1 MSTHDLFDID
11 YDNLDYY
18 SDVTRN
24 LFKEIMKDELYK
36 EKNIYISTNV
46 LLDIIKYTVAL
57 EDKINDLKDEI
68 GELESEIKI
77 GELESEI
84 ENG

>member
-24 LFKEIMKDELYK
+24 LFKEIIKDDLYE
-36 EKNIYISTNV
+36 EKYIHIQTNV

-57 EDKINDLKDEI
+57 EDKVNDLKDNI
-68 GELESEIKI
+68 NELERDRK
-77 GELESEI
+77 
-84 ENG
+84 

>member
-24 LFKEIMKDELYK
+24 LFKDIMKEDLYK
-36 EKNIYISTNV
+36 EKNIYIQTNV
-46 LLDIIKYTVAL
+46 LLDVIKYTVAL
-57 EDKINDLKDEI
+57 EDKINDLKDVI
-68 GELESEIKI
+68 DELESEV
-77 GELESEI
+77 

>member
-1 MSTHDLFDID
+1 MSTHDLFDVD

-24 LFKEIMKDELYK
+24 LFEEIMKDKLYE
-36 EKNIYISTNV
+36 EKNIYIQTNV

-57 EDKINDLKDEI
+57 EDKINELKDNI
-68 GELESEIKI
+68 DELESEV
-77 GELESEI
+77 

>member
-24 LFKEIMKDELYK
+24 LFKEIIKDDLYK
-36 EKNIYISTNV
+36 EKNIYIQTKV

-57 EDKINDLKDEI
+57 EDKVNDLKDNI
-68 GELESEIKI
+68 D
-77 GELESEI
+77 ELESEI

>member
-18 SDVTRN
+18 SEVTRN
-24 LFKEIMKDELYK
+24 LFKEIIKDDLYK
-36 EKNIYISTNV
+36 EKNIYIQTNV

-57 EDKINDLKDEI
+57 EDKINELKDNI
-68 GELESEIKI
+68 DELESEV
-77 GELESEI
+77 